1 MNPSEK
7 LQELFL
13 KFPGI
18 GPKQAARFVYY
29 LLRTKN
35 EYKSELAKN
44 IEALKD
50 SANICKRCLRVY
62 SNNKNISPLNNT
74 GLCDICANPNRD
86 NQKLMIIVKE
96 LDIDAIEKTGF
107 YNGKYFVLGNVLPF
121 LTEKPS
127 EVINIRELVNL
138 IHNDL
143 KENNQSQTLIKKKD
157 LHTNEHIEE
166 DTSLGEAGE
175 QSEPN
180 GLKISEIIFALPAT
194 DEGENTINYLKKTL
208 SQIVGIAEVKM
219 STLARGLSTGLDIE
233 YVDKNTFKEAFTHRG

>member
-74 GLCDICANPNRD
+74 GLCDICANPNKD
-86 NQKLMIIVKE
+86 NQKLMIIIKE

-107 YNGKYFVLGNVLPF
+107 YNGKYFVLGNILPF

-138 IHNDL
+138 
-143 KENNQSQTLIKKKD
+143 
-157 LHTNEHIEE
+157 LHTNLQNENKEE
-166 DTSLGEAGE
+166 RI
-175 QSEPN
+175 
-180 GLKISEIIFALPAT
+180 KEIIFALPAT
-194 DEGENTINYLKKTL
+194 DEGENTINYLRKTL
-208 SQIVGIAEVKM
+208 SQIVGISEVKL

-233 YVDKNTFKEAFTHRG
+233 YVDKNTFKEAFNHRL